1 VSYPCSMMWGVN
13 ERWAVEDFEALTPG
27 PEAAVVLGRVVPGR
41 LGGAVLVAWAA
52 AQARQ
57 VAHEEARL
65 MVGLSAVVDVLDAPR
80 FLVPS
85 PGDRWGGREEL
96 RDLAA
101 DEVAAAMCWTTTA
114 AGGRIDLALAV
125 VKRLPGLHEA
135 MLAGRVDYPK
145 VKMMVDGVDSLSEAK
160 ARAVI
165 DSLLDKVGGRTS
177 AQLRPMLRR
186 RVAKADPA
194 AAGRKR
200 DKTIAGRTLALYP
213 DGDGTATL
221 SLRGVPVH
229 RAEQALG
236 RVHAIATAIKDRGDG
251 RLLDQ
256 IRSDVTL
263 DLLQGIPIPGPDGQ
277 DGGKEPTTGASRQDG
292 GKEPTVGAGGQ
303 DGGKEPTT
311 GAGGQDRGNEP
322 TVGAGGPGTEFIV
335 PLTTVLRLA
344 DEPGMWGTWGPIL
357 ADAARDAVAAIRKAP
372 WRLTV
377 THPTTGVAIWSGS
390 TRRRPSVE
398 DLDYVRAR
406 DRTCRIAHCNR
417 PAVHCQIDH
426 NVERQDGGA
435 TNPCNLGPLCPKHHR
450 RKSRRLWDVKQV
462 GDGHF
467 ESRSPLGAVYHVQP
481 EPVDD
486 LWDLPDDLYDW
497 TEEAEFAEWT
507 ATVPPPEP
515 HWAMAIDR
523 PDEPEFRHDEDTYWL
538 GLNHSYG

>member
-1 VSYPCSMMWGVN
+1 VEIVVPLFDDVGVDGD
-13 ERWAVEDFEALTPG
+13 WSVEDFAGLTPG
-27 PEAAVVLGRVVPGR
+27 ARAAAVLESVTPGR
-41 LGGAVLVAWAA
+41 LSGAVLVAWAA

-57 VAHEEARL
+57 VAHDEARL
-65 MVGLSAVVDVLDAPR
+65 HAGLAAVVDALDAPR
-80 FLVPS
+80 FLVPP

-114 AGGRIDLALAV
+114 VGGRIDLALAV

-277 DGGKEPTTGASRQDG
+277 DVQKDPKT
-292 GKEPTVGAGGQ
+292 
-303 DGGKEPTT
+303 
-311 GAGGQDRGNEP
+311 
-322 TVGAGGPGTEFIV
+322 GAGGPGTELIV

-406 DRTCRIAHCNR
+406 DRTCRIPHCNR
-417 PAVHCQIDH
+417 PAIHCQIDH
-426 NVERQDGGA
+426 NVERQNGGA
-435 TNPCNLGPLCPKHHR
+435 TTPCNLGPLCPKHHR

-467 ESRSPLGAVYHVQP
+467 ESQSPLGAVYHVEP

-486 LWDLPDDLYDW
+486 LWDLPDDLWDW
-497 TEEAEFAEWT
+497 TEEAEFTEWRD
-507 ATVPPPEP
+507 VPPPEP

-523 PDEPEFRHDEDTYWL
+523 PDEPEFRHDPDDYWV
-538 GLNHSYG
+538 GLTSATTWAESVR